1 MVSIVENGRYL
12 LLNDE
17 VYSQRVE
24 RRSLRNQRSHLL
36 IFYTEISYLNLLQIG
51 IKIRTANMF
60 FSGPKFHEC
69 KMLWSLTN
77 SGSRAPL
84 SDLLLAAKLS
94 TFLKLSIVPTSIEKA
109 K

>member
-1 MVSIVENGRYL
+1 VPKRHSQLFSAMVSIVENGRYL

-84 SDLLLAAKLS
+84 KVSGSHGRDL
-94 TFLKLSIVPTSIEKA
+94 VHDE
-109 K
+109 